1 MNTCWAKR
9 SMSQRGAI
17 CQNRFIAPVY
27 TARFVRR
34 EPGPRPRGPLGPG
47 APVPVHRDAA
57 PSSPVSPQGTPERCR
72 LRVPS
77 TRPGPHGA
85 PSSPARAARSRS
97 RSCRL
102 PGASHGPHLPAV
114 RSATPS
120 CRCSRDRRAACGPR
134 PSPPRPVAGCPA
146 APRANVR
153 LRHGSRGQGEASS
166 LSLRQPLTGRSL
178 SAATAGAAPS
188 GSRTRGARR
197 PRGAA
202 AGTDP
207 GRGSAFLGRAF
218 RARGPRPRGAGG
230 APADPFS
237 GARQAARL
245 LQPRFRQLSRGG
257 DRRPRAANHD
267 AFGADRKSGR
277 NPRRDRRKRA
287 DRPWRRATRRRW
299 RRWRRRRPRR
309 RRS

>member
-1 MNTCWAKR
+1 
-9 SMSQRGAI
+9 MSLRGAI

-57 PSSPVSPQGTPERCR
+57 PSSPVSPQGPPERCR

-120 CRCSRDRRAACGPR
+120 CRCSRSPR
-134 PSPPRPVAGCPA
+134 ECPPPPRE
-146 APRANVR
+146 PRA
-153 LRHGSRGQGEASS
+153 
-166 LSLRQPLTGRSL
+166 GRSL
-178 SAATAGAAPS
+178 VPEF
-188 GSRTRGARR
+188 
-197 PRGAA
+197 PAA
-202 AGTDP
+202 AHWKVTQRCHRRSRSVGVTNAGRPKAAGRRGGHRPGPRERLSGPGFPGSGPAAARSRGRP
-207 GRGSAFLGRAF
+207 GRSLLG
-218 RARGPRPRGAGG
+218 GGAGG
-230 APADPFS
+230 SPPPAAVPPAEPRGRPAS
-237 GARQAARL
+237 ASRQ
-245 LQPRFRQLSRGG
+245 SR
-257 DRRPRAANHD
+257 RVRSRPEV
-267 AFGADRKSGR
+267 G
-277 NPRRDRRKRA
+277 P
-287 DRPWRRATRRRW
+287 
-299 RRWRRRRPRR
+299 
-309 RRS
+309 